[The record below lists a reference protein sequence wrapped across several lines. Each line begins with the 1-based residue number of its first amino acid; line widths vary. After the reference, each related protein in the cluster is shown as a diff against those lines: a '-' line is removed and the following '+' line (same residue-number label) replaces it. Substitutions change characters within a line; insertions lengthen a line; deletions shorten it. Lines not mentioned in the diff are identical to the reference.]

1 MTTIAFDTLGYAK
14 KLENA
19 GFTREQAEAQANF
32 LSEIM
37 TAKAVSKDYLD
48 ARLREKEI
56 EQQQELEER
65 AISREFL
72 DTRLRELDSR
82 IRESE
87 LRLQKEIEKI
97 KYDLLKWQIG
107 GFIAMAAIMAKG
119 FHWLGF

>member
-1 MTTIAFDTLGYAK
+1 MSTIAFDTLGYAR
-14 KLENA
+14 KLEKA
-19 GFTREQAEAQANF
+19 GFTREQAEVQANA

-37 TAKAVSKDYLD
+37 TTRAVSKDYLD
-48 ARLREKEI
+48 AKLREKKI

-65 AISREFL
+65 TISREFL
-72 DTRLRELDSR
+72 DIRLRELDSK

-107 GFIAMAAIMAKG
+107 GFIAMGAIMAKG